1 MESMS
6 ASSSTLSA
14 RGGGGSESMSQSREW
29 RWSEMARLVATEYPY
44 CTMQGVRVAD
54 GMIVA
59 CEGLQRSVSFKS
71 GENVEVAQP
80 GLDAHWKALDT
91 LCARMGS
98 GRLAE
103 LRFSGG
109 RPVSARTSEGG
120 RRFRRSAGKPEENKL
135 LS

>member
-1 MESMS
+1 MS
-6 ASSSTLSA
+6 ASSSTLPA
-14 RGGGGSESMSQSREW
+14 RGGGRAVSASQSREW
-29 RWSEMARLVATEYPY
+29 RWSEMARLVTAEYPY

-59 CEGLQRSVSFKS
+59 CEGLQRSFSFKPV
-71 GENVEVAQP
+71 EAVEVVEP
-80 GLDAHWKALDT
+80 GLDAHWKALDA
-91 LCARMGS
+91 LCVRMGS

-120 RRFRRSAGKPEENKL
+120 RRFRRAEDKPVAKEHDL